1 MSVHLCSCSSVY
13 PTSVLKMRTGVSQ
26 PLHTP
31 AVQPGRSGA
40 APAATTPDPHAP
52 GPSTPAI
59 GPSRQINQHRQRKGK
74 KKPKNKKTPQKLGRK
89 RDLPFA
95 ATPRLAE
102 PLLTKN
108 ELGTNSSS
116 ESESGVG
123 WATPLPSNRLWLSL
137 AGGEGGGEGD
147 CSIGVDEADEQC
159 KGAPANHKDKHRQ
172 KKIMKIGFEAHGDG
186 DGDGG
191 RAEQNKTRING
202 GRVSQHRVIYCTRG
216 LRAELM
222 PLGKKLVQTPEEQGP
237 QGREV
242 CEAWKEGT
250 PWKQRG
256 SPFCF
261 ACSLRGT

>member
-1 MSVHLCSCSSVY
+1 MSVCASLFLLFCLPDICHRDGYSRPPTSALHPIQLHSQTGVGLPEPRSCSR
-13 PTSVLKMRTGVSQ
+13 PPENPERPMRQ
-26 PLHTP
+26 ALPPLQK
-31 AVQPGRSGA
+31 AQAGRSISIANKGRGEQNY
-40 APAATTPDPHAP
+40 TKKL
-52 GPSTPAI
+52 
-59 GPSRQINQHRQRKGK
+59 RK
-74 KKPKNKKTPQKLGRK
+74 K

-172 KKIMKIGFEAHGDG
+172 KKIMKIGFEAH
-186 DGDGG
+186 
-191 RAEQNKTRING
+191 K
-202 GRVSQHRVIYCTRG
+202 
-216 LRAELM
+216 
-222 PLGKKLVQTPEEQGP
+222 EE
-237 QGREV
+237 
-242 CEAWKEGT
+242 EGA
-250 PWKQRG
+250 K
-256 SPFCF
+256 
-261 ACSLRGT
+261 

>member
-1 MSVHLCSCSSVY
+1 MSVHLFLCSVY
-13 PTSVLKMRTGVSQ
+13 PTSDMGMRTGVSQ

-31 AVQPGRSGA
+31 AAQPGRSGA
-40 APAATTPDPHAP
+40 APAAELRQTPRQPEPPHAP
-52 GPSTPAI
+52 GPYAPAV

-74 KKPKNKKTPQKLGRK
+74 KQPKNPQKLGRK

-137 AGGEGGGEGD
+137 ARGEGGGEGD

-186 DGDGG
+186 
-191 RAEQNKTRING
+191 
-202 GRVSQHRVIYCTRG
+202 
-216 LRAELM
+216 
-222 PLGKKLVQTPEEQGP
+222 
-237 QGREV
+237 
-242 CEAWKEGT
+242 EGA
-250 PWKQRG
+250 K
-256 SPFCF
+256 
-261 ACSLRGT
+261 